1 MLGVTAKFKVDAVM
15 EATTLP
21 TSIPITLEVELQNIA
36 QLISSV
42 VDTIV
47 DCVRSIIDWDW
58 VLDGI
63 RSFLSILSIDKFKFG
78 LTMKDGVMSEFK
90 IDLGLLISNSPA
102 RIHLKVDAFDNM
114 LGMFKQWGNKIIT
127 NAIGFLDF
135 PPFPNGCGRCQL
147 TAFHQRLQQ

>member
-1 MLGVTAKFKVDAVM
+1 M

-21 TSIPITLEVELQNIA
+21 TSIPISLEVELQNIA
-36 QLISSV
+36 QLISDV

-58 VLDGI
+58 ILDGI

-114 LGMFKQWGNKIIT
+114 LGMFKQWGNWG
-127 NAIGFLDF
+127 NAM
-135 PPFPNGCGRCQL
+135 PK
-147 TAFHQRLQQ
+147 